1 MSKDKMIQIAE
12 RNLKRAEMAL
22 FLNEK
27 RSGITK
33 TELQNLLDNVE
44 YAKAVLDLITK
55 N

>member
-12 RNLKRAEMAL
+12 RNLRKAEMAL
-22 FLNEK
+22 FNGQK
-27 RSGITK
+27 RKGV
-33 TELQNLLDNVE
+33 TEIEIQNLLDKVE